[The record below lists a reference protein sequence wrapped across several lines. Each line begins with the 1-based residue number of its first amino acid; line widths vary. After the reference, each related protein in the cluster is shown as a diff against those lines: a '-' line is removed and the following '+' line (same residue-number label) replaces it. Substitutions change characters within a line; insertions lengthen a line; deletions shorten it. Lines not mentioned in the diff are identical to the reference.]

1 MTTCPEMDRVVLGWV
16 KLNFEVLSKRKGV
29 NIGTISLLIPRLIR
43 FS

>member
-29 NIGTISLLIPRLIR
+29 NIEIISIFISRLNR